1 MDDTDSAARAK
12 GDEGDEAITPAEFTK
27 RMEGDKLPAGAGP
40 DAPETLEPT
49 QGRDDDGPSGPPQ
62 RDMGSGEKD

>member
-1 MDDTDSAARAK
+1 M
-12 GDEGDEAITPAEFTK
+12 TPAMA
-27 RMEGDKLPAGAGP
+27 RRQGDVEDGEGAGP

-62 RDMGSGEKD
+62 RDIG